1 MGEKITISDL
11 SDAKEASRKFTAVSC
26 YDYTSARLVAETPVE
41 MILVGDSASQFM
53 LGYDSTLPVTMDF
66 MVAITAAVRR
76 AAPKVCL
83 AADMPFLSY
92 QVSVEDAVRNA
103 GRFYKEASADIIKIE
118 ATEAHLPVIKA
129 VSNAD
134 MAVMAHI
141 GLRPQSIAKT
151 GKLKAEGTG
160 ADTALKLI
168 KLSEQM
174 VDAGACMILLEGTAR
189 EVAKIITEKLPV
201 PVLSCGSGPDCDG
214 QILVL
219 PDILGLGKG
228 QIPKFSKC
236 YGQIDSE
243 IDRAV
248 RAYDEEVKSGNFPDD
263 ARSYHIKTGELAKL
277 QDLLKAEKL

>member
-11 SDAKEASRKFTAVSC
+11 SAGKGASRKFTAVSC

-66 MVAITAAVRR
+66 MVTITAAVRR

-92 QVSVEDAVRNA
+92 QVSVEEAVRNA
-103 GRFYKEASADIIKIE
+103 GRFYKDASADIIKIE

-129 VSNAD
+129 VSDAD

-160 ADTALKLI
+160 ADAALELI
-168 KLSEQM
+168 RLSEKM
-174 VDAGACMILLEGTAR
+174 VAAGASMILLEGTAR
-189 EVAKIITEKLPV
+189 EAAKIITEKLSV

-236 YGQIDSE
+236 YGQIGSE
-243 IDRAV
+243 IDKAV
-248 RAYDEEVKSGNFPDD
+248 RAYDEEVKGGRFPDD
-263 ARSYHIKTGELAKL
+263 ARSYHIKTGELTKL
-277 QDLLKAEKL
+277 QGLLKAENL